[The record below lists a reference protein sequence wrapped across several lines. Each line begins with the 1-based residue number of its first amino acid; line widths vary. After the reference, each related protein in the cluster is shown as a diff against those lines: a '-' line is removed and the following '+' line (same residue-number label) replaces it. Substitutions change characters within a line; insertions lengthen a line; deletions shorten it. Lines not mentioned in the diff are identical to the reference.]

1 MVGLTAV
8 IQHIY
13 GTANASLIGLAL
25 SYILSVTGLLN
36 GLISSFSE
44 TEKEMVSVER
54 AHQFKN
60 LDSENWNGIEQVAET
75 WPENAQIE
83 FQNVNL
89 RYSEESQLA
98 LNDVSFVIN
107 QGEKVGI
114 CGRTGSG
121 KSSLLM
127 AIFRACEIESG
138 NIIIDNKNIQT
149 INLNDL
155 RKKLSIIP
163 QDPFLFESSLREN
176 LDPLGMKSDNEIR
189 NLLDET
195 GLGAKFSNNQDI
207 LNNIIEERGKNLS
220 SGEKQLICL
229 ARAILANR
237 KIICID
243 EATAQVDF
251 ETDNLIQNVIRTK
264 FKNTT
269 VLTIAHRIQ
278 TIFDYDRI
286 MVMECGK
293 IVEFDT
299 PQNLINDKKSL
310 FYSLINENLNLK
322 K

>member
-60 LDSENWNGIEQVAET
+60 LDSENWNGIEQVTET

-89 RYSEESQLA
+89 RYTEESQLA
-98 LNDVSFVIN
+98 LNNISFVIN

-138 NIIIDNKNIQT
+138 KIIIDNKNIQFM
-149 INLNDL
+149 NLSDL

-176 LDPLGMKSDNEIR
+176 LDPLGMKSDDEIW
-189 NLLDET
+189 NVLQET
-195 GLGAKFSNNQDI
+195 ALGVKFSRDQDI
-207 LNNIIEERGKNLS
+207 LNTMIEERGKNLS

-251 ETDNLIQNVIRTK
+251 ETDNLIQNVIRSK

-286 MVMECGK
+286 MVLDSGR
-293 IVEFDT
+293 IAEFDT
-299 PQNLINDKKSL
+299 AQNLINDKNSL
-310 FYSLINENLNLK
+310 FYSLVNENPNLNK
-322 K
+322 